1 MTRKPLAALVAAAF
15 ALPAFAAPTP
25 HAPPAPPAAPAPM
38 ASPAPA
44 APFPVTREIVIER
57 DGDVLMHN
65 DTLGNVMIASA
76 GVHKVD
82 GDAWRRWADD
92 FSREMRSSVGTM
104 FSQRVDA
111 RRIVKGA
118 PYSAEVVTELNQ
130 QLPDGNSISRK
141 TSGRVYRDG
150 EGRTRQETQ
159 SEGKSASIHIHDPVE
174 GKRYIAND
182 GKRVVEMSTPKAAD
196 LEQRER
202 ERAERSKERAEAAA
216 ERSRQRAERDAE
228 RAKERAERMKERGE
242 SRSESRQVVKVGGTE
257 IRIENGRV
265 FIDGQET
272 TNRFEKLSPSGKTV
286 VVENGRVTV
295 DGKELRPP
303 TPPTAPLPPGTFVQ
317 RHHVTKDGKEV
328 NVQTFRTGDGRE
340 IHIAPPPPVPP
351 VPPVPGVA
359 PVPPVPPVPPMPGL
373 QTLRFESTA
382 KLGKGVTTSLGVRD
396 FDGVKAEGKSTVWT
410 IPAGEIGNRN
420 PINITS
426 ETWYSPELQ
435 VTVMSRYNDPRTG
448 ESVYRLANIQ
458 RAEPSPDLF
467 KAPEKS
473 VKR

>member
-25 HAPPAPPAAPAPM
+25 PAPPAAPVPM

-44 APFPVTREIVIER
+44 APSHVTREVVIER

-65 DTLGNVMIASA
+65 DNLGNVTIASA

-111 RRIVKGA
+111 RRVVKGA

-141 TSGRVYRDG
+141 TSGRVFRDR
-150 EGRTRQETQ
+150 EGRTRQETL

-174 GKRYIAND
+174 GKRYIANE
-182 GKRVVEMSTPKAAD
+182 GKRVVEMPTPKAAD

-202 ERAERSKERAEAAA
+202 ERAERAQERSESAA
-216 ERSRQRAERDAE
+216 ERARQRAERDAE
-228 RAKERAERMKERGE
+228 RARERAERMKERGE
-242 SRSESRQVVKVGGTE
+242 TRSESRQVVRVGPTE
-257 IRIENGRV
+257 IRIENGRT
-265 FIDGQET
+265 FIDGVEVT
-272 TNRFEKLSPSGKTV
+272 GRTEKTSPSGKSV
-286 VVENGRVTV
+286 VVENGRITV

-303 TPPTAPLPPGTFVQ
+303 TPPAAPLAPPPPGAIVH
-317 RHHVTKDGKEV
+317 RHVTKDGERKEIH
-328 NVQTFRTGDGRE
+328 VQTIRTGDGRE
-340 IHIAPPPPVPP
+340 ITIAPPPVPP
-351 VPPVPGVA
+351 VPPTPGLA
-359 PVPPVPPVPPMPGL
+359 PLPPMPPMPGL

-382 KLGKGVTTSLGVRD
+382 KLGKGVTTNLGVRD

>member
-1 MTRKPLAALVAAAF
+1 MTRKPLAALVAATF
-15 ALPAFAAPTP
+15 ALPAIAAP
-25 HAPPAPPAAPAPM
+25 APQAPAAPAAAPAPM
-38 ASPAPA
+38 ATPAPP
-44 APFPVTREIVIER
+44 APPQATREIVIEAH
-57 DGDVLMHN
+57 GDVLMHSDN
-65 DTLGNVMIASA
+65 LPNVLIASA
-76 GVHKVD
+76 GVHKVE

-104 FSQRVDA
+104 FSHRVDA
-111 RRIVKGA
+111 RRVVKGS

-159 SEGKSASIHIHDPVE
+159 SDGKSASIHIHDPVE

-196 LEQRER
+196 VAERER
-202 ERAERSKERAEAAA
+202 ER
-216 ERSRQRAERDAE
+216 AE
-228 RAKERAERMKERGE
+228 RAKERAESTAERARQRAERDADRAKERAERTKERGE
-242 SRSESRQVVKVGGTE
+242 TRTDRRQVVRVGPTE
-257 IRIENGRV
+257 IRIENGRT
-265 FIDGQET
+265 FIDGVEVT
-272 TNRFEKLSPSGKTV
+272 GRTEKTSPSGKTV
-286 VVENGRVTV
+286 VVENGRITV

-303 TPPTAPLPPGTFVQ
+303 SPPAAPLAPPPPGAVVH
-317 RHHVTKDGKEV
+317 RHVTKDGGKEIH
-328 NVQTFRTGDGRE
+328 VQTIRTGDGRE
-340 IHIAPPPPVPP
+340 ITIAPPPVPP
-351 VPPVPGVA
+351 VPPAPGLA
-359 PVPPVPPVPPMPGL
+359 PLPPMPPMPGL

-382 KLGKGVTTSLGVRD
+382 KLGKGVTTHLGVRD

-426 ETWYSPELQ
+426 ESWHSPELQ
-435 VTVMSRYNDPRTG
+435 VTVMSRYHDPRTG

-473 VKR
+473 AKR